1 MKILKT
7 LILLFLL
14 AVVFSAVVYAMT
26 SGTITATWT
35 DIIGEVTVVAVPV
48 FVFFFF
54 IYIIAKAV
62 GKTVKKGN
70 KKSLP
75 GQEGTL

>member
-1 MKILKT
+1 MKFLKT
-7 LILLFLL
+7 AFLLFLI
-14 AVVFSAVVYAMT
+14 AVIFSGLVYYMT

-35 DIIGEVTVVAVPV
+35 DIIGEVAVVAIPL

-75 GQEGTL
+75 GQEGPL